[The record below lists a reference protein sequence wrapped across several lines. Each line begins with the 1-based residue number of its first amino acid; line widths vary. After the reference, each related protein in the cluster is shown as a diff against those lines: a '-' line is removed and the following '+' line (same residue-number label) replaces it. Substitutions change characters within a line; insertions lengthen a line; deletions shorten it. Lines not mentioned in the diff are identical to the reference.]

1 MRIGIVTRH
10 DIHRGIE
17 LAGEIVDFLMKEEI
31 KVFLDPLIVNELDNY
46 HDLSCDL
53 SKMDADMIIA
63 IGGDGTIL
71 RTQSLI
77 NGKKIPIF
85 GINMGTVGFLTEISP
100 EETFHA
106 LKEVL
111 AGNYFVEER
120 TRLEVWHNRDLMPAL
135 NEVVLMTRTPAKMLH
150 IEIKVDDEIV
160 EELRADGLIVAT
172 PSGSTAY
179 SMSAGGPIVDPRVD
193 AFIIVPICPFKL
205 GSRPTV
211 VSGESMIKV
220 KLLRE
225 GKKAIAVIDGQYEEE
240 INYLEEIVFR
250 KSTEYAYFVRL
261 TKEFY
266 RKVREKLMKGG
277 IDSKNYGI

>member
-1 MRIGIVTRH
+1 MRIGIITRH
-10 DIHRGIE
+10 DIHRGVE
-17 LAGEIVDFLMKEEI
+17 LAEEIADFLI
-31 KVFLDPLIVNELDNY
+31 KKNVEVFLDPLIVSELRRF
-46 HDLSCDL
+46 HDLSCNIDE
-53 SKMDADMIIA
+53 MDVDIIIT

-77 NGKKIPIF
+77 DGKKIPIF
-85 GINMGTVGFLTEISP
+85 GINMGTVGFLTEIGP

-120 TRLEVWHNRDLMPAL
+120 TRLEVWHNRDLAPAL
-135 NEVVLMTRTPAKMLH
+135 NEVVILTRKAAKMLH
-150 IEIKVDDEIV
+150 IEVKVDDEIV

-211 VSGESMIKV
+211 VSGKSIIQV
-220 KLLRE
+220 RLLRE
-225 GKKAIAVIDGQYEEE
+225 GKKAVAVIDGQYEEE
-240 INYLEEIVFR
+240 INYMEEVVFQ
-250 KSTEYAYFVRL
+250 KSKEYAYFVRL

-266 RKVREKLMKGG
+266 KKVREKLIKGG
-277 IDSKNYGI
+277 IDSE

>member
-10 DIHRGIE
+10 DIHKGVE
-17 LAGEIVDFLMKEEI
+17 LAEEIVDFLIKENVE
-31 KVFLDPLIVNELDNY
+31 VFLDPLIVSELRRF
-46 HDLSCDL
+46 HDLSRNIDE
-53 SKMDADMIIA
+53 MDVDIIIA

-77 NGKKIPIF
+77 DGKKIPVF
-85 GINMGTVGFLTEISP
+85 GINMGTVGFLTEIGP
-100 EETFHA
+100 EEVFHA

-120 TRLEVWHNRDLMPAL
+120 TRLEVWHNRELAPAL
-135 NEVVLMTRTPAKMLH
+135 NEVVIMTRKAAKMLH
-150 IEIKVDDEIV
+150 IEVKVDDEIV

-211 VSGESMIKV
+211 VSGESIIKV
-220 KLLRE
+220 RLLRE
-225 GKKAIAVIDGQYEEE
+225 GKKAVAVIDGQYEEE
-240 INYLEEIVFR
+240 INFMEEVIFK
-250 KSTEYAYFVRL
+250 KSNQYAYFVRL

-266 RKVREKLMKGG
+266 KKVREKLMKGG
-277 IDSKNYGI
+277 IDSE

>member
-1 MRIGIVTRH
+1 MMRIGIVTRH
-10 DIHRGIE
+10 DIHRGVE
-17 LAGEIVDFLMKEEI
+17 LAEEIVEFLI
-31 KVFLDPLIVNELDNY
+31 KRNIDVFLDPLIVSELRRFHN
-46 HDLSCDL
+46 LSCDIDE
-53 SKMDADMIIA
+53 MDVDIIIT

-77 NGKKIPIF
+77 TGNKIPIF

-111 AGNYFVEER
+111 DGNYFIEER
-120 TRLEVWHNRDLMPAL
+120 TRLEVWHNRKLAPAL
-135 NEVVLMTRTPAKMLH
+135 NEVVLMTRKPAKMLH
-150 IEIKVDDEIV
+150 LEIKVDEEHV
-160 EELRADGLIVAT
+160 EELRADGLIIAT

-179 SMSAGGPIVDPRVD
+179 AMSAGGPIVDPRVD

-211 VSGESMIKV
+211 VSGSSVIQV

-225 GKKAIAVIDGQYEEE
+225 GKKAKAVIDGQYEEE
-240 INYLEEIVFR
+240 INYMDEVIFS
-250 KSTEYAYFVRL
+250 KSKENAYFVRL
-261 TKEFY
+261 TKDFY
-266 RKVREKLMKGG
+266 KKVREKLIKGG
-277 IDSKNYGI
+277 IDAV

>member
-10 DIHRGIE
+10 DIHRGVE
-17 LAGEIVDFLMKEEI
+17 LAEELADFLIKENI
-31 KVFLDPLIVNELDNY
+31 DVFLDPLIVSELRRF
-46 HDLSCDL
+46 HDLSCDIDE
-53 SKMDADMIIA
+53 MDVDIIIT

-77 NGKKIPIF
+77 DGKKIPIF
-85 GINMGTVGFLTEISP
+85 GINMGTVGFLTEIGP
-100 EETFHA
+100 EEAFHA

-120 TRLEVWHNRDLMPAL
+120 TRLAVWHNKDLAPAL
-135 NEVVLMTRTPAKMLH
+135 NEVVIMTRKAAKILH

-211 VSGESMIKV
+211 VSGESIIQV
-220 KLLRE
+220 RLLRE
-225 GKKAIAVIDGQYEEE
+225 GKKAVAVIDGQYEEE
-240 INYLEEIVFR
+240 INHMEEVIFQ
-250 KSTEYAYFVRL
+250 KSDEYAYFVRL

-266 RKVREKLMKGG
+266 KKVREKLIKGG
-277 IDSKNYGI
+277 IDSE

>member
-10 DIHRGIE
+10 DIHRGVE
-17 LAGEIVDFLMKEEI
+17 LAEEVAEFLIKENVE
-31 KVFLDPLIVNELDNY
+31 VFLDPLIVSELRRFHN
-46 HDLSCDL
+46 LSCNIDE
-53 SKMDADMIIA
+53 MDVDMIIT

-77 NGKKIPIF
+77 DGKNIPIF
-85 GINMGTVGFLTEISP
+85 GINMGTVGFLAEVGP
-100 EETFHA
+100 EEAFHA
-106 LKEVL
+106 IKEVL

-120 TRLEVWHNRDLMPAL
+120 TRLDVWHNHDLAPAL
-135 NEVVLMTRTPAKMLH
+135 NEVVIMTRKPAKMLH
-150 IEIKVDDEIV
+150 LEVKVDDEIV

-179 SMSAGGPIVDPRVD
+179 SMSAGGPIVDPQVD

-211 VSGESMIKV
+211 VSGESVIEV

-225 GKKAIAVIDGQYEEE
+225 GKKGVAVIDGQYEEE
-240 INYLEEIVFR
+240 INYMEEIIFQ
-250 KSTEYAYFVRL
+250 KSHQYAYFVRL

-266 RKVREKLMKGG
+266 KKVREKLIKGG
-277 IDSKNYGI
+277 IDSN

>member
-10 DIHRGIE
+10 DLHRGLE
-17 LAGEIVDFLMKEEI
+17 LAEEIADFLIKEKVEIV
-31 KVFLDPLIVNELDNY
+31 LDSLIVDNLRRF
-46 HDLSCDL
+46 HNLSSEIDE
-53 SKMDADMIIA
+53 MDVDMIIT

-77 NGKKIPIF
+77 GEKKIPIF
-85 GINMGTVGFLTEISP
+85 GINLGTVGFLTEIGP
-100 EETFHA
+100 EEAFHA
-106 LKEVL
+106 IKEVL

-120 TRLEVWHNRDLMPAL
+120 TRLEVWHNRDLAPAL
-135 NEVVLMTRTPAKMLH
+135 NEVVILTRKAAKMLH
-150 IEIKVDDEIV
+150 IEVKVDDEIV
-160 EELRADGLIVAT
+160 EELRADGIIFAT

-211 VSGESMIKV
+211 VSGQSIIKV
-220 KLLRE
+220 RLLRE
-225 GKKAIAVIDGQYEEE
+225 GKKAVAVIDGQYEEE
-240 INYLEEIVFR
+240 INYMEEVIFQ
-250 KSTEYAYFVRL
+250 KSKENAYFVRL

-266 RKVREKLMKGG
+266 KKVREKLMKGG
-277 IDSKNYGI
+277 IDSE

>member
-10 DIHRGIE
+10 DIHRGVE
-17 LAGEIVDFLMKEEI
+17 LAEEIVDFLI
-31 KVFLDPLIVNELDNY
+31 KRDIEVFLDPLIVSELRRF
-46 HDLSCDL
+46 HDLSCNIDE
-53 SKMDADMIIA
+53 MDVDIIIT

-77 NGKKIPIF
+77 GGKKIPIF
-85 GINMGTVGFLTEISP
+85 GINMGTVGFLTEIGP
-100 EETFHA
+100 EEVFHA

-120 TRLEVWHNRDLMPAL
+120 TRLEVWHNRELASAL
-135 NEVVLMTRTPAKMLH
+135 NEVVIMTKKPAKMLH
-150 IEIKVDDEIV
+150 IEVKVDDEIV

-179 SMSAGGPIVDPRVD
+179 SMSAGGPIVDPQVD

-211 VSGESMIKV
+211 VSGESTIEV
-220 KLLRE
+220 RLLRE
-225 GKKAIAVIDGQYEEE
+225 GKKAVAVIDGQYEEE
-240 INYLEEIVFR
+240 INFMEKVIFR
-250 KSTEYAYFVRL
+250 KSDQFAYFVRL

-266 RKVREKLMKGG
+266 KKVREKLMKGG
-277 IDSKNYGI
+277 IDSE

>member
-1 MRIGIVTRH
+1 MMRIGIVTRH
-10 DIHRGIE
+10 DIHRGVE
-17 LAGEIVDFLMKEEI
+17 LAEEIVEFLI
-31 KVFLDPLIVNELDNY
+31 KRNIDVFLDPLIVSELRRFHN
-46 HDLSCDL
+46 LSCDIDE
-53 SKMDADMIIA
+53 MDVDIIIT

-77 NGKKIPIF
+77 TGKKIPIF

-111 AGNYFVEER
+111 DGNYFIEER
-120 TRLEVWHNRDLMPAL
+120 TRLEVWHNRKLAPAL
-135 NEVVLMTRTPAKMLH
+135 NEVVLMTRKPAKMLH
-150 IEIKVDDEIV
+150 LEIKVDEEHV
-160 EELRADGLIVAT
+160 EELRADGLIIAT

-179 SMSAGGPIVDPRVD
+179 AMSAGGPIVDPRVD

-211 VSGESMIKV
+211 VSGSSVIQV

-225 GKKAIAVIDGQYEEE
+225 GKKAKAVIDGQYEEE
-240 INYLEEIVFR
+240 INYMDEVIFS
-250 KSTEYAYFVRL
+250 KSKENAYFVRL
-261 TKEFY
+261 TKDFY
-266 RKVREKLMKGG
+266 KKVREKLIKGG
-277 IDSKNYGI
+277 IDAV

>member
-10 DIHRGIE
+10 DLHRGLE
-17 LAGEIVDFLMKEEI
+17 LAEEIADFLIKEKVEIV
-31 KVFLDPLIVNELDNY
+31 LDSLIVDNLRRF
-46 HDLSCDL
+46 HNLSSEIDE
-53 SKMDADMIIA
+53 MDVDMIIT

-77 NGKKIPIF
+77 GEKKIPIF
-85 GINMGTVGFLTEISP
+85 GINLGTVGFLTEIGP
-100 EETFHA
+100 EEAFHA
-106 LKEVL
+106 IKEVL

-120 TRLEVWHNRDLMPAL
+120 TRLEVWHNRDLAPAL
-135 NEVVLMTRTPAKMLH
+135 NEVVILTRKAAKMLH
-150 IEIKVDDEIV
+150 IEVKVDDEIV
-160 EELRADGLIVAT
+160 EELRADGIIFAT

-211 VSGESMIKV
+211 VSGQSIIKV
-220 KLLRE
+220 RLLRE
-225 GKKAIAVIDGQYEEE
+225 GKKAVAVIDGQYEEE
-240 INYLEEIVFR
+240 INYMEELIFQ
-250 KSTEYAYFVRL
+250 KSKENAYFVRL

-266 RKVREKLMKGG
+266 KKVREKLMKGG
-277 IDSKNYGI
+277 IDSE

>member
-10 DIHRGIE
+10 DIHRGVE
-17 LAGEIVDFLMKEEI
+17 LAEEI
-31 KVFLDPLIVNELDNY
+31 TEFLIKEDVEVFLDPLITNELRRY
-46 HDLSCDL
+46 HDLSCEIDE
-53 SKMDADMIIA
+53 MDADMIIT

-77 NGKKIPIF
+77 DNKKIPIF
-85 GINMGTVGFLTEISP
+85 GINMGTVGFLTEIGP

-111 AGNYFVEER
+111 AGNYFIEER
-120 TRLEVWHNRDLMPAL
+120 TCLDVWHNKDLAPAL
-135 NEVVLMTRTPAKMLH
+135 NEVVIMTKNPAKMLH
-150 IEIKVDDEIV
+150 LEVKVDDEIV
-160 EELRADGLIVAT
+160 EELRADGLIIAT

-211 VSGESMIKV
+211 VSGESLIEV
-220 KLLRE
+220 RLLRE
-225 GKKAIAVIDGQYEEE
+225 GKKAVAVIDGQYEEE
-240 INYLEEIVFR
+240 INYMEEIIFQ
-250 KSTEYAYFVRL
+250 KSIQNAYFVRL

-266 RKVREKLMKGG
+266 KKVREKLIKGG
-277 IDSKNYGI
+277 IDSE